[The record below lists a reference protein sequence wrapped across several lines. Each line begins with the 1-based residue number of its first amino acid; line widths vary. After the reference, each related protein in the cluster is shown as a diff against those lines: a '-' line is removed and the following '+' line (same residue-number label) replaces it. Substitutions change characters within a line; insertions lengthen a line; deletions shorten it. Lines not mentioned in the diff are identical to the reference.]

1 MVQSGMRSNQPELT
15 ALLVAPD
22 RALADA
28 FLATLPHTHAL
39 QIISDL
45 KSYPSAQTLDIR
57 LRQLRPDVLLMDLS
71 SNLDTAAELIRFCS
85 ALPHAPQIVGLHKQ
99 HDSRSILLS
108 LRMGASEFLHAPF
121 DIEVQRE
128 AMARLRRLRQPEPD
142 VMVDPGVVLV
152 FSSAKPGA
160 GASTIAIQTAFALQR
175 ASGKRVLLADLDLMG
190 GAIGFHLKL
199 NHGRSAIQALES
211 ADQLTRSLW
220 STLVADSEGIDV
232 LAAPDVPFAGSV
244 DSSRLHAVIEFARM
258 NYEWVLVDVPVVF
271 QRLSLMAIS
280 ESDRAFLVSTSELPS
295 LHLARKAVN
304 LLDQLGFP
312 KDRVQVMMN
321 RVAKRDELGAPEI
334 EKLFNCS
341 VHSRIPN
348 DYFSLHRAVTLGTPV
363 DGHSELG
370 KAIASVAAK
379 LSNTG
384 SEVKG
389 KSVELQPA
397 LARI

>member
-1 MVQSGMRSNQPELT
+1 MRANQPELT

-22 RALADA
+22 RELADA
-28 FLATLPHTHAL
+28 FLATLQRTHAL
-39 QIISDL
+39 QIVSDL

-57 LRQLRPDVLLMDLS
+57 LRQLRPDVLLMDLAS
-71 SNLDTAAELIRFCS
+71 SLDTAAELIRFS
-85 ALPHAPQIVGLHKQ
+85 AALPHAPQIVGLHKQ
-99 HDSRSILLS
+99 NDSRSILLS

-121 DIEVQRE
+121 DLEVQRE
-128 AMARLRRLRQPEPD
+128 AVARLRRLRQPD
-142 VMVDPGVVLV
+142 TDTVADPGTVVV
-152 FSSAKPGA
+152 FSSSKPGA
-160 GASTIAIQTAFALQR
+160 GASTIAIQTAFALHR
-175 ASGKRVLLADLDLMG
+175 ACGKRVLLADLDLMG
-190 GAIGFHLKL
+190 GTIGFYLKL

-220 STLVADSEGIDV
+220 SSLVADSEGIDV
-232 LAAPDVPFAGSV
+232 LPAPDAPFAGGV
-244 DSSRLHAVIEFARM
+244 DSSRLHAVIEFARV
-258 NYEWVLVDVPVVF
+258 NYEWILVDVPVVF

-334 EKLFNCS
+334 EKLFNCT

-348 DYFSLHRAVTLGTPV
+348 DYFSLHRAVTLGLPV

-370 KAIASVAAK
+370 KAITSVAAR
-379 LSNTG
+379 LSNTEP
-384 SEVKG
+384 EVKG
-389 KSVELQPA
+389 KRAELQPA
-397 LARI
+397 LARL

>member
-1 MVQSGMRSNQPELT
+1 MRSNLPELA

-22 RALADA
+22 RELAEA
-28 FLATLPHTHAL
+28 FLATLSRTHAL

-45 KSYPSAQTLDIR
+45 RSYPSTQTLDIR
-57 LRQLRPDVLLMDLS
+57 LRQLRPDVMLIDLA
-71 SNLDTAAELIRFCS
+71 SNLETAAELIRFS
-85 ALPHAPQIVGLHKQ
+85 AALPHAPQIVGLHKQ
-99 HDSRSILLS
+99 NDSRSILLS
-108 LRMGASEFLHAPF
+108 LRMGASEFLYAPF

-128 AMARLRRLRQPEPD
+128 AVARLRRLRQPEAD
-142 VMVDPGVVLV
+142 IVADPGTVVV

-175 ASGKRVLLADLDLMG
+175 ACGKRVLLADLDLMG
-190 GAIGFHLKL
+190 GTIGFYLKL

-211 ADQLTRSLW
+211 ADQLTRTLW

-232 LAAPDVPFAGSV
+232 LPAPDAPFAGGV
-244 DSSRLHAVIEFARM
+244 DSSRLHAVIEFARV
-258 NYEWVLVDVPVVF
+258 NYEWILVDVAVVF

-334 EKLFNCS
+334 EKLFNCT

-348 DYFSLHRAVTLGTPV
+348 DYFSLHRAVTLGQPV

-370 KAIASVAAK
+370 KAITTLATK
-379 LSNTG
+379 LSNTDTG
-384 SEVKG
+384 VKG
-389 KSVELQPA
+389 
-397 LARI
+397 R

>member
-1 MVQSGMRSNQPELT
+1 MRANLPELT
-15 ALLVAPD
+15 AVLVAPD
-22 RALADA
+22 RELADA
-28 FLATLPHTHAL
+28 FLATLSPAQGL
-39 QIISDL
+39 QVVSDL
-45 KSYPSAQTLDIR
+45 RSYPSAQTLDVR
-57 LRQLRPDVLLMDLS
+57 LRQLRPDVMLIDLAS
-71 SNLDTAAELIRFCS
+71 DLDTAAELIRFAA

-99 HDSRSILLS
+99 NDSRSILLS

-121 DIEVQRE
+121 DVEVQRE
-128 AMARLRRLRQPEPD
+128 AIARLRRLRQPEAD
-142 VMVDPGVVLV
+142 TLVDPGTVLV

-160 GASTIAIQTAFALQR
+160 GASTLAIQTAYALQR
-175 ASGKRVLLADLDLMG
+175 VCGKRVLLADLDLMG
-190 GAIGFHLKL
+190 GTIGFYLKL
-199 NHGRSAIQALES
+199 NHGRSAIHALES

-232 LAAPDVPFAGSV
+232 LPAPDAPFAAGV
-244 DSSRLHAVIEFARM
+244 DSSRLHAVIEFARV
-258 NYEWVLVDVPVVF
+258 NYEWIIVDVPVVF

-312 KDRVQVMMN
+312 KERVQVMMN

-348 DYFSLHRAVTLGTPV
+348 DYFSLHRAVTLGQAV

-370 KAIASVAAK
+370 KSIAAMAAK
-379 LSNTG
+379 LSSADNG
-384 SEVKG
+384 AKG
-389 KSVELQPA
+389 KEPA
-397 LARI
+397 LAKA